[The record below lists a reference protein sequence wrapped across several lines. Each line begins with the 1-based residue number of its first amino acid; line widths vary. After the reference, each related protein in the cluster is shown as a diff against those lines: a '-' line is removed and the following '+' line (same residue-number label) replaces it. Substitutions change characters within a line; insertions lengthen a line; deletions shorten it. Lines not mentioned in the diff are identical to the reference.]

1 MKRNL
6 MEKNSIKELEKIIG
20 VKFEN
25 ISLLEEAVTH
35 RSFLNENTSSKT
47 SNNERM
53 EFLGDAVL
61 ELIISEYLFS
71 KYTEREEGDLTSFR
85 AATVRTTTLASVS
98 RELHYGEFL
107 RMSKGEE
114 ESGGKDKDYL
124 LANLFE
130 SILGSIYLDK
140 GYDVC
145 REYIHRVLVPKI
157 DGIVENRLDI
167 DPKTKLQE
175 VTQSLFKETPL
186 YEVIREEGPDHDK
199 LFTVKAK
206 VSSKDLGIGEGSS
219 KQKAEERA
227 AQKSLEMLEY

>member
-1 MKRNL
+1 MNKL
-6 MEKNSIKELEKIIG
+6 MELEKILK
-20 VKFEN
+20 VEFKNKKF
-25 ISLLEEAVTH
+25 LEEAVTH
-35 RSFLNENTSSKT
+35 RSYLNESSNHELN
-47 SNNERM
+47 NNERL

-71 KYTEREEGDLTSFR
+71 KYPDHEEGDLTSFR
-85 AATVRTTTLASVS
+85 AATVRTTTLAGVS
-98 RELHYGEFL
+98 RELGLGRFL

-130 SILGSIYLDK
+130 AILGAIYLDK

-145 REYIHRVLVPKI
+145 REYLSRVLIPKI
-157 DGIVENRLDI
+157 GEIVEKRLDI

-175 VTQSLFKETPL
+175 VTQSKFKETPV
-186 YEVIREEGPDHDK
+186 YEVLKEDGPDHDK
-199 LFTVKAK
+199 VFTVQVKL
-206 VSSKDLGIGEGSS
+206 SSKNLGIGEGSS

-227 AQKSLEMLEY
+227 AEKSLEMLEY